1 MVYGVPGRF
10 PGDPG
15 GSTGG
20 TTGAVLDSVGTTAF
34 NVYHPS
40 SQQVDDQEDTEPQLQ
55 AEVTGAASGGSV
67 TVEWFLGSTKV
78 AEDSATLDPLEG
90 DTLAERV
97 SWSDLDAKGLTG
109 GEYPLKAKLANTGD
123 TTEYGSIRVHEAPE
137 TGGQQPPEDVDD
149 GGGDDTTPPDP
160 TSPDPKPAGLLPA
173 GFPTLPAVG
182 PLTAEQTTLGALVA
196 LVLLVVIGR

>member
-1 MVYGVPGRF
+1 MARIGLPF
-10 PGDPG
+10 DPG

-40 SQQVDDQEDTEPQLQ
+40 SEQVDDQEDTEPQLQ
-55 AEVTGAASGGSV
+55 ATVTGAASGGSV

-78 AEDSATLDPLEG
+78 AEDSATLDPLES

-97 SWSDLDAKGLTG
+97 SWADLDGKGLTG
-109 GEYPLKAKLANTGD
+109 GEYSLKAKLANTGD

-137 TGGQQPPEDVDD
+137 TGGQQPPDNVDD
-149 GGGDDTTPPDP
+149 GGGDDSSDPSNPDLA
-160 TSPDPKPAGLLPA
+160 PAGLLPA